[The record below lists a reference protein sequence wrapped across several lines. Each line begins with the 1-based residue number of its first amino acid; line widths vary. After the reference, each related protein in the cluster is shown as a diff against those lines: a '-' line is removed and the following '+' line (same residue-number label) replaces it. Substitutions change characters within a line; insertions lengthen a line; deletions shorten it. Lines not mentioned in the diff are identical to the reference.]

1 MVKTVTVDDL
11 AIVHSG
17 DKGDGCNVAIIP
29 YRYEDYDFIVD
40 QVTAA
45 RIKALYGPL
54 VKGEVKRHLLPGT
67 RIVNFWL
74 HQGNDGGSSRSLI
87 VDRHA
92 IARSSLALTLNIEVP
107 DSWRKPF
114 IDQYGRVTN

>member
-1 MVKTVTVDDL
+1 MAKTITIDDV

-29 YRYEDYDFIVD
+29 YRYEDYDLLVE
-40 QVTAA
+40 QVTAD
-45 RIKALYGPL
+45 RIKTLYGPL
-54 VKGEVKRHLLPGT
+54 VKGDVKRYLLPGT
-67 RIVNFWL
+67 RIINFWL

-92 IARSSLALTLNIEVP
+92 IARSSLALTLEVEVP
-107 DSWRKPF
+107 DNWETPV
-114 IDQYGRVTN
+114 IDENGRVKN